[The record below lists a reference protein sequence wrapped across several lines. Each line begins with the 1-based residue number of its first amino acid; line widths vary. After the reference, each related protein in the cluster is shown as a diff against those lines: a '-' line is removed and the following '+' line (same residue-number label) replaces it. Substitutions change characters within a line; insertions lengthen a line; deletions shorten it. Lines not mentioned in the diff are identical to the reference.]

1 MYNDGSNVKIYRNA
15 IGGILAGIFIICLA
29 VAIYL
34 WGFSADWFLPV
45 LFLGLG
51 LASLIGCFTAPNRKA
66 AYGSLYGVVWFLGLS
81 LCFWIGFWPWI
92 LLPVGFSIILGAL
105 AAPILGA
112 LRNGSYPPANQQYPN
127 NTQHINPIS
136 LTRQENLCHPINTIG
151 PLCSR
156 SKGNRNYSRNKVP
169 SRKLNSNTSMYNN
182 FHLVPV
188 TKVRS

>member
-1 MYNDGSNVKIYRNA
+1 MYNDGSNVKIYRTA
-15 IGGILAGIFIICLA
+15 IGGILAGIFVICLA

-112 LRNGSYPPANQQYPN
+112 LSNKNNPPENQQYAPTYLPKQTYLPN
-127 NTQHINPIS
+127 QPYEPGEPLSPYQPYWSPQRSEQGNHELQQEEGSQPEVEQLQQH
-136 LTRQENLCHPINTIG
+136 
-151 PLCSR
+151 
-156 SKGNRNYSRNKVP
+156 V
-169 SRKLNSNTSMYNN
+169 
-182 FHLVPV
+182 
-188 TKVRS
+188 

>member
-1 MYNDGSNVKIYRNA
+1 MYNDGSNVKLYRSA
-15 IGGILAGIFIICLA
+15 IGGILAGVFVICLA

-66 AYGSLYGVVWFLGLS
+66 AYGSLYGVVWFFGLS

-112 LRNGSYPPANQQYPN
+112 LSNKNNPPENQQFTPTYLAQP
-127 NTQHINPIS
+127 TDQIHEPYEPGEPLSPYQPYRSPQH
-136 LTRQENLCHPINTIG
+136 LEQENQALQQEQGAQQEVEKEHMH
-151 PLCSR
+151 
-156 SKGNRNYSRNKVP
+156 V
-169 SRKLNSNTSMYNN
+169 
-182 FHLVPV
+182 
-188 TKVRS
+188 

>member
-1 MYNDGSNVKIYRNA
+1 MYTDGSNVKIYRNA

-105 AAPILGA
+105 ATPILGA
-112 LRNGSYPPANQQYPN
+112 LRNGKYPPENQQYAPTYQPKPTYQPN
-127 NTQHINPIS
+127 EPYQPGEPLSPYQPYWTPRQS
-136 LTRQENLCHPINTIG
+136 EQENQEPQQEQATQQE
-151 PLCSR
+151 
-156 SKGNRNYSRNKVP
+156 VEQE
-169 SRKLNSNTSMYNN
+169 
-182 FHLVPV
+182 HLHV
-188 TKVRS
+188 

>member
-1 MYNDGSNVKIYRNA
+1 MYNDGSNVRIYRNA

-34 WGFSADWFLPV
+34 WGFSADWFLPI

-112 LRNGSYPPANQQYPN
+112 LRNGSYPPANQQYPPTHQPYQPYQTGEPLPPN
-127 NTQHINPIS
+127 QHYWPPMQSEQGKQELQQEQGTQ
-136 LTRQENLCHPINTIG
+136 QEVEPQHQH
-151 PLCSR
+151 
-156 SKGNRNYSRNKVP
+156 V
-169 SRKLNSNTSMYNN
+169 
-182 FHLVPV
+182 
-188 TKVRS
+188 

>member
-112 LRNGSYPPANQQYPN
+112 LSNKNNPPENQQYAPTYQLKQTYQPN
-127 NTQHINPIS
+127 QPYEPGEPLSPYQTSWAPQQSEQGNPELQQEEGSQLEVEKQH
-136 LTRQENLCHPINTIG
+136 QH
-151 PLCSR
+151 
-156 SKGNRNYSRNKVP
+156 V
-169 SRKLNSNTSMYNN
+169 
-182 FHLVPV
+182 
-188 TKVRS
+188 